1 MYAILYYR
9 NKKKKLKQ
17 ILALKEAQQIL
28 TAKNNLLEISAQEI
42 GIPITNLLGFISLI
56 KENTFK
62 PVKLVKYANNAQKNI
77 DRIVKILNDLSSLW
91 INHYFKRAPTIR

>member
-1 MYAILYYR
+1 MYAILCYR

-42 GIPITNLLGFISLI
+42 GS
-56 KENTFK
+56 
-62 PVKLVKYANNAQKNI
+62 
-77 DRIVKILNDLSSLW
+77 IL
-91 INHYFKRAPTIR
+91 FP